1 MLMTTTY
8 LIENQTVTEYKG
20 IVFGEAITGIQFFKD
35 LGASF
40 RNVFGGRSQSYEE
53 ELFKARREAL
63 MALEARAR
71 EMRADAVI
79 GLSFDYQMLGS
90 ENNILMVTCNGTA
103 VTLQ

>member
-53 ELFKARREAL
+53 ELFKAGREAL